1 VDTDLF
7 REATGWTTDP
17 SYLYST
23 DPNAGELS
31 MYGYCSDDQY
41 SLGAVVERLDLWFVL
56 LLWVSWWVVCS

>member
-1 VDTDLF
+1 
-7 REATGWTTDP
+7 
-17 SYLYST
+17 
-23 DPNAGELS
+23 